1 MYQAKMKLNQE
12 EQDILAGKQ
21 GKTMAKMMEV
31 LVRYGDAFGADCLV
45 PVTHKKAHFVTSFGL
60 GLLKGVYPLMDE
72 LIAAGCKVE
81 GGFSMDPRPLDYKNV
96 KCDPLEKLVFNN
108 FMYNKQ
114 KVYEEQLQ
122 KIGLKDP
129 EDAFSC
135 TCYLKE
141 MGNTPKKGDILSWSE
156 SSAVVFANSVLGARC
171 NRNSGILDMFGAIL
185 GKTPNFGFI
194 TDEGRKADWKIILK
208 TSKKPEAQILGSAIG
223 IKVMAEVP
231 YVVGLDKYLKDLPDE
246 DTLAYL
252 KDFGAA
258 TASNGA
264 VGLYHI
270 ENITPEAKELGTK
283 LLKDNV
289 KEYVID
295 DAELERIYKFYPI
308 MWKKMDAKVHRCF
321 IGCPHLTLKQLENWT
336 DDIVN
341 GLKKSGKKKLVIDT
355 VLTSSPAVIKEF
367 QKEERYQKLLVT
379 GAHVSYIC
387 PLMYADNPISG
398 KKVLMTNSNKLR
410 TYTKARYFKDQEVLE
425 MITGQKEV
433 K

>member
-31 LVRYGDAFGADCLV
+31 LVRYGDAFGADRLV

-129 EDAFSC
+129 EEAFSC

-246 DTLAYL
+246 DALAYL

-295 DAELERIYKFYPI
+295 DAELERIYKSYPI

-367 QKEERYQKLLVT
+367 QKEERYQKLLAT

>member
-21 GKTMAKMMEV
+21 GETMAKMMEV

-81 GGFSMDPRPLDYKNV
+81 GGFTMDPRPLDYKNV

-114 KVYEEQLQ
+114 KLYEEQLQ

-270 ENITPEAKELGTK
+270 ENITPEAKELGSK

-295 DAELERIYKFYPI
+295 DAELERIYKSYPV

-367 QKEERYQKLLVT
+367 QKEERYQKLLDT

>member
-31 LVRYGDAFGADCLV
+31 LVRYGDAFGANCLV

-295 DAELERIYKFYPI
+295 DAELERIYKSYPI

-367 QKEERYQKLLVT
+367 QKEERYQKLLAT

>member
-295 DAELERIYKFYPI
+295 DAELERIYKSYPI

-367 QKEERYQKLLVT
+367 QKEERYQKLLAT

-410 TYTKARYFKDQEVLE
+410 TYTKARYFKDQDVLE

>member
-31 LVRYGDAFGADCLV
+31 LVRYGDAFGADRLV

-295 DAELERIYKFYPI
+295 DAELERIYKSYPI

-367 QKEERYQKLLVT
+367 QKEERYQKLLAT

>member
-21 GKTMAKMMEV
+21 GETMAKMMEV

-114 KVYEEQLQ
+114 KLYEEQLQ

-295 DAELERIYKFYPI
+295 DAELERIYKSYPI

-367 QKEERYQKLLVT
+367 QKEERYQKLLAT

-410 TYTKARYFKDQEVLE
+410 TYTQARYFKDQDVLE

>member
-231 YVVGLDKYLKDLPDE
+231 YVVGLGKYLKDLPDE

-295 DAELERIYKFYPI
+295 DAELERIYKSYPI

-367 QKEERYQKLLVT
+367 QKEERYQKLLAT

>member
-129 EDAFSC
+129 EEAFSC

-246 DTLAYL
+246 DTLTYL

-295 DAELERIYKFYPI
+295 DAELERIYKSYPI

-367 QKEERYQKLLVT
+367 QKEERYQKLLAT

>member
-129 EDAFSC
+129 EDVFSC

-295 DAELERIYKFYPI
+295 DAELERIYKSYPI

-367 QKEERYQKLLVT
+367 QKEERYQKLLAT